1 MMPSFE
7 TKLASLAKAL
17 QTDTLKLSDYLTQLE
32 AYFEDEN
39 ERVQAFLPE
48 KNRFARLQQEAA
60 TLEAQYPD
68 PAARPLLYGVPIGIK
83 DIFQV
88 NEFDT
93 QAGSKLPP
101 HILAGPEADSVTL
114 LKQMGALILG
124 KTVTT
129 EFAYFGPGP
138 TRNPHNTN
146 HTPGGSSSGSAAA
159 VGANLCPLTL
169 GTQTIGSVVR
179 PASFCGIVGFKPT
192 TGRIS
197 TAGVIPLSPTLDHIG
212 LFAQGVAGIR
222 LAASLLCTGW
232 QESTKAN
239 QPPVFGVPD
248 GPYLEQTGD
257 EGLSHFQQTVA
268 KLEQAGYSV
277 KTVATMPDILDIYV
291 AHNALMAAEAAS
303 VHNEWF
309 TQFSELYHPK
319 TIELL
324 QRGQT
329 ISLDQIEAA
338 RLGREYLYSN
348 LQKLMQ
354 EHTIDLWLSPAAVG
368 TAPAGLDSTGNPI
381 MNLPWTYA
389 GMPAINLPSGFGTNG
404 LPLGLQ
410 LVSRR
415 EADEQL
421 LAWAE
426 QIEKVLIE
434 GFV

>member
-7 TKLASLAKAL
+7 TKLAPLAKAL
-17 QTDTLKLSDYLTQLE
+17 QTGTLKLSDYLTQLE
-32 AYFEDEN
+32 AYFENEN

-48 KNRFARLQQEAA
+48 KNRFARLQQEAVA
-60 TLEAQYPD
+60 LEAQYPD
-68 PAARPLLYGVPIGIK
+68 PAARPLLYGVPVGVK
-83 DIFQV
+83 DIFHV
-88 NEFDT
+88 DGFDT
-93 QAGSKLPP
+93 RAGSKLPP
-101 HILAGPEADSVTL
+101 NTLAGSEAASVTQ

-138 TRNPHNTN
+138 TRNPHNPN

-179 PASFCGIVGFKPT
+179 PASFCGIVGFKPST
-192 TGRIS
+192 DRIS

-212 LFAQGVAGIR
+212 LFAQDVAGIM

-232 QESTKAN
+232 RENTEAN
-239 QPPVFGVPD
+239 QQPVFGIPD
-248 GPYLEQTGD
+248 GPYLEQAED
-257 EGLSHFQQTVA
+257 EGLSHFQQTVT
-268 KLEQAGYSV
+268 KLEQAGYTI
-277 KTVATMPDILDIYV
+277 KTVATMPDFHDIYV

-309 TQFSELYHPK
+309 AEFGDLYHPK

-324 QRGQT
+324 KRGQQ

-338 RLGREYLYSN
+338 RLGREYLNSN
-348 LQKLMQ
+348 LQELMQ
-354 EHTIDLWLSPAAVG
+354 QHKLDLWLSPAAVG
-368 TAPAGLDSTGNPI
+368 TAPAGLDSTGDPI

-389 GMPAINLPSGFGTNG
+389 GMPAINLPSGIGTNG

-410 LVSRR
+410 LVGRR

-426 QIEKVLIE
+426 QIEAVL
-434 GFV
+434 V